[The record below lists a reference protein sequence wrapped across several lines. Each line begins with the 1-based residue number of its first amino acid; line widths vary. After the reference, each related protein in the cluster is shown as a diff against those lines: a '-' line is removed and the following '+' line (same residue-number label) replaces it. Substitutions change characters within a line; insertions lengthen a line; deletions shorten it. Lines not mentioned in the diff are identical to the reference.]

1 LLFNSYVFLFAFL
14 PATLLGFWL
23 ASRHSGESLRPRLG
37 LWWLNAASLFFYA
50 WWAPRYTVLLL
61 VSVLFNFGI
70 GRFIARPPGGAVERP
85 FPSRRAMLRLGVVG
99 NLAALGYFKYANF
112 FVDTVNQVS
121 GAGVQ
126 LATIVLPLGISFFTF
141 TQIAYLVDSYRRP
154 HDSGGDFGDYLLF
167 VLFFPHLLAGPIV
180 HHGQLMPQMRTPA
193 FQRLRAHNLVV
204 GGAIFLVGMAK
215 KVLGADTF
223 VALVG
228 PVFAAATAGQQ
239 VTVVEAWMGALA
251 YTLQLYFD
259 FSGYSD
265 MAIGLARMFGI
276 QFPRNF
282 DSPYKATSI
291 VDFWRRWHITL
302 SSFLRDYLYIQLG
315 GNRKGP
321 ARRYLNLFLTMLL
334 GGLWHGAGWTF
345 VIWGALHGC
354 YLVVNHAFAS
364 LRGALG
370 LEPRA
375 STRAGKLAA
384 GALTFLAV
392 VVGWVYFRAP
402 TVSGA
407 NRLLVAMAG
416 GADVVLPPKRGGLLG
431 RVGLEQVAAGWGV
444 RFGEL
449 PLLAMPVDMA
459 VLQMLVAFA
468 VVWLLPNSGQMF
480 ERYLVEAPPGE
491 TADTT
496 PNVRWYHWR
505 PTLLWGVGLGVLL
518 TLSLAAVAG
527 KTEFIYFQF

>member
-23 ASRHSGESLRPRLG
+23 ASRSGRPRLG

-61 VSVLFNFGI
+61 ASVLFNFGI
-70 GRFIARPPGGAVERP
+70 GRLIARPPGASERR
-85 FPSRRAMLRLGVVG
+85 FPSRRAMLWLGVVG

-112 FVDTVNQVS
+112 FVDTLNQVS
-121 GAGVQ
+121 SAGLH
-126 LATIVLPLGISFFTF
+126 LAAIVLPLGISFFTF
-141 TQIAYLVDSYRRP
+141 TQIAYLVDTYRRP
-154 HDSGGDFGDYLLF
+154 QETGGDFGDYLLF

-193 FQRLRAHNLVV
+193 FQRLRGHNLVV

-228 PVFAAATAGQQ
+228 PVFAAATAGQD
-239 VTVVEAWMGALA
+239 VTMVEAWTGALA

-315 GNRKGP
+315 GSRKGP

-345 VIWGALHGC
+345 VVWGALHGF
-354 YLVVNHAFAS
+354 YLVVNHAFAAV
-364 LRGALG
+364 RAALG
-370 LEPRA
+370 WGPRA

-384 GALTFLAV
+384 GALTFVAV

-416 GADVVLPPKRGGLLG
+416 GADIVLPDKVGALLA
-431 RVGLEQVAAGWGV
+431 RVGLEQTVMGWGV

-449 PLLAMPVDMA
+449 PLVAMPIGMA
-459 VLQMLVAFA
+459 VMQMAVAFA
-468 VVWLLPNSGQMF
+468 VVWLMPNSGQMF
-480 ERYLVEAPPGE
+480 ERYLVEQAPLEMP
-491 TADTT
+491 ADS
-496 PNVRWYHWR
+496 RWYHWR
-505 PTLLWGVGLGVLL
+505 PTLIWGVGLGVLL